1 MKKYMS
7 VLLVLLMLAV
17 LFPGCAAAEGEPV
30 TIRLGSLKG
39 PTTMGMVKLLSDNE
53 AGLTANKYES
63 TVVANATELMPLFLR
78 GELDVL
84 ALPVNAGSVLYNK
97 SQAGATLLAV
107 NTLGVL
113 YIVEKGGETI
123 QSVADLKG
131 KTIYA
136 TGKSTTPEY
145 ALSYLL
151 TQNGLD
157 IAADVTMEWKSEAS
171 EVVAQIST
179 LDSAVALLPQ
189 PFVTVAQTKVEGL
202 RVALDM
208 TAEWANVGSTLIT
221 GGLIIRTAFLEEH
234 PEAVATFLEEY
245 AASTQYVNEN
255 VEEAAALVEQ
265 YIGVAAGVAKKA
277 IPACNIVCLTGEEM
291 KAAAEKYLN
300 VLFELNPDAVGGA
313 MPGEGFYYL
322 P

>member
-7 VLLVLLMLAV
+7 ILLVLLMLVA
-17 LFPGCAAAEGEPV
+17 LFPGCAAAEEPTV
-30 TIRLGSLKG
+30 IRIGSLKG

-53 AGLTANKYES
+53 AGLTAVKYES

-84 ALPVNAGSVLYNK
+84 ALPVNAGAVLYNK

-123 QSVADLKG
+123 TSVADLKG

-151 TQNGLD
+151 SQNGLD
-157 IAADVTMEWKSEAS
+157 IATDVTMEWKSEAS
-171 EVVAQIST
+171 EVVAQMAT

-221 GGLIIRTAFLEEH
+221 GGLIIRTAFLNEH
-234 PEAVATFLEEY
+234 PEAVKTFLEEY
-245 AASTQYVNEN
+245 SASTQYVNEN

-277 IPACNIVCLTGEEM
+277 IPACNIVCMTGEEM
-291 KAAAEKYLN
+291 KAAAEKYLT

-313 MPGEGFYYL
+313 MPEESFYYL